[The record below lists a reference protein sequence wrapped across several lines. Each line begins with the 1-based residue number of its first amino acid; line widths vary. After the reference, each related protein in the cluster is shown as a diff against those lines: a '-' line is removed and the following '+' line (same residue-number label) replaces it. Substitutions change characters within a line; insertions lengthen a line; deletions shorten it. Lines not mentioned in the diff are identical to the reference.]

1 MIAKIKA
8 TRKNIR
14 RKANTI
20 NKDFEIILP
29 DNYEKVELGP
39 IKDKWLKALRSGRY
53 PQGFGRLRTASGGYC
68 CLGVLS
74 KIQKRLA
81 DNNGTCFDGPYDHTA
96 RSPLSTCFLSDDN
109 PVVCAL
115 GNNGAFPK
123 GVSVKIIQPS
133 NANNFSPLNIC
144 LSLTDCNDDGMSF
157 KQLAE
162 VIDIIWNNE

>member
-8 TRKNIR
+8 TSKKI
-14 RKANTI
+14 KKSQVVT
-20 NKDFEIILP
+20 KDFEIILP

-81 DNNGTCFDGPYDHTA
+81 DNNGTCFDGPYAPTA
-96 RSPLSTCFLSDDN
+96 RSPISTCFLSDNN
-109 PVVCAL
+109 PVIRSL
-115 GNNGAFPK
+115 DINGAFPK
-123 GVSVKIIQPS
+123 GVSVEIARPS
-133 NANNFSPLNIC
+133 NANNFVPLSNC
-144 LSLTDCNDDGMSF
+144 LSLADCNDDGMSF
-157 KQLAE
+157 KQIAE
-162 VIDIIWNNE
+162 VIDTIWK

>member
-8 TRKNIR
+8 IRKNIR

-74 KIQKRLA
+74 KIQKRLD

-96 RSPLSTCFLSDDN
+96 GSPRSTCFLSDNN
-109 PVVCAL
+109 PVIRAL
-115 GNNGAFPK
+115 DINGAFPK
-123 GVSVKIIQPS
+123 GVSVKNIKPS
-133 NANNFSPLNIC
+133 YINNFSPLSNC
-144 LSLTDCNDDGMSF
+144 LSLADCNDDGMSF
-157 KQLAE
+157 KQIAE
-162 VIDIIWNNE
+162 IIDTIWK

>member
-109 PVVCAL
+109 PVVGAL

-162 VIDIIWNNE
+162 VIDIIWK

>member
-8 TRKNIR
+8 IRKNIR

-53 PQGFGRLRTASGGYC
+53 RQGFGRLRTASGGYC

-74 KIQKRLA
+74 KIQKRLT
-81 DNNGTCFDGPYDHTA
+81 DNNGTCFDGPYAHTA
-96 RSPLSTCFLSDDN
+96 GSPISTCFLSDNN
-109 PVVCAL
+109 PVIRAL
-115 GNNGAFPK
+115 DINGAFPK

-133 NANNFSPLNIC
+133 NANNFSPLSIC
-144 LSLTDCNDDGMSF
+144 SCLADCNDDGMSF
-157 KQLAE
+157 KQIAE
-162 VIDIIWNNE
+162 IIDTIWK